1 MEVRGSVAQEIAD
14 VRYETVDEVREA
26 LRQQG
31 IVVPEIY
38 QLEYHDPAELEA
50 IEKSYEAGV

>member
-1 MEVRGSVAQEIAD
+1 VAALRRKSRTLD
-14 VRYETVDEVREA
+14 TTVDEVREA